1 MIFHFFLEAKE
12 QCNECSL
19 CTRMAD
25 CLLKSLHFS
34 LEGILASNSPPI
46 KPKIVAKNIH
56 GQGCGRVSVNLHSY
70 RCQLLLSPNLG
81 GGPAILHL
89 KQSQTLRGLTYLH
102 TQLIS
107 PKLKQ
112 MKKQPKHQ
120 FLAVGQRYRW
130 YTVIKKGH
138 DEILK
143 SGTSC
148 QIAIP
153 LIAGCVGTSVCRVS
167 KASVE
172 TSSLTTCLR
181 QLCHTPVEMIC

>member
-1 MIFHFFLEAKE
+1 
-12 QCNECSL
+12 
-19 CTRMAD
+19 MAD

-56 GQGCGRVSVNLHSY
+56 GQGCGGVSVNLHSY
-70 RCQLLLSPNLG
+70 RCQLLLSPNLRG
-81 GGPAILHL
+81 GQPSSISDSL
-89 KQSQTLRGLTYLH
+89 KHSKVLYTYLH

-107 PKLKQ
+107 AKLKQ
-112 MKKQPKHQ
+112 TKKQPKHQ

-130 YTVIKKGH
+130 YIYIYTVIKKGH

-181 QLCHTPVEMIC
+181 QLCHTPVEI

>member
-1 MIFHFFLEAKE
+1 
-12 QCNECSL
+12 
-19 CTRMAD
+19 MAD

-56 GQGCGRVSVNLHSY
+56 GQGCGGVSVNLHSY

-81 GGPAILHL
+81 GASHPP
-89 KQSQTLRGLTYLH
+89 SQTVSN
-102 TQLIS
+102 TQGSYIS
-107 PKLKQ
+107 PHSTDIAKTETNEETAKTSISCS
-112 MKKQPKHQ
+112 
-120 FLAVGQRYRW
+120 GQRYRW
-130 YTVIKKGH
+130 YIYIYTVIKKGH

-181 QLCHTPVEMIC
+181 QLCHTPVEI